1 MNDIIKNRIHELL
14 ERRNAV
20 DFSASEKIDRILKT
34 KLVVVICLF
43 LLLVAQVHHTV
54 YVYAMAT
61 HEAYTP
67 WYAWCYA
74 IGIEGAILVFVVNG
88 WRWQS
93 MLFSLATI
101 LTNFLYG
108 EYGTKEIPLAVNIT
122 ISILLGGAIAGFSHL
137 YYTKMKLIES
147 IIEEVE
153 NGNTEDETKEKK
165 PVDVCPKCGKHFYEK
180 GQINGHISAYK
191 RVEPEMWDGMQYK
204 GKKHNDY
211 LVFKNIDERVTSD
224 NEVIPEKAPHLEKY
238 IDSQKDLFNNVES
251 GKEVKI
257 D

>member
-1 MNDIIKNRIHELL
+1 MNDKIKNRIHELL

-34 KLVVVICLF
+34 KLVVVVCLF

-61 HEAYTP
+61 HEPTTP

-108 EYGTKEIPLAVNIT
+108 EYGAKEIPIAVNVT
-122 ISILLGGAIAGFSHL
+122 ISVLLGGAIAGFSHL
-137 YYTKMKLIES
+137 YYTKMKLIEA
-147 IIEEVE
+147 IIDEVE
-153 NGNTEDETKEKK
+153 NGNTEDEEEKE
-165 PVDVCPKCGKHFYEK
+165 PVATCPKCKKHFYEAGK
-180 GQINGHISAYK
+180 INGHITAHK
-191 RVEPEMWDGMQYK
+191 RKNPEEWDGMT
-204 GKKHNDY
+204 Y
-211 LVFKNIDERVTSD
+211 LGNERERAIDKP
-224 NEVIPEKAPHLEKY
+224 IP
-238 IDSQKDLFNNVES
+238 DSQQRIFDHTQP
-251 GKEVKI
+251 EVHV

>member
-1 MNDIIKNRIHELL
+1 MPVEKHLPFLEKVLTQERLNHSLGVMQVMSELAEVYGL
-14 ERRNAV
+14 DQEKAKTIGILH
-20 DFSASEKIDRILKT
+20 DAAKDLPQEKIDRILKT

-54 YVYAMAT
+54 YVYSMAT
-61 HEAYTP
+61 HEPTTP

-108 EYGTKEIPLAVNIT
+108 EYGQKEIPLAVNVT
-122 ISILLGGAIAGFSHL
+122 ISVLLGGAIAGFSHL

-147 IIEEVE
+147 IIDEVE
-153 NGNTEDETKEKK
+153 NGNTEDE
-165 PVDVCPKCGKHFYEK
+165 K
-180 GQINGHISAYK
+180 GDQA
-191 RVEPEMWDGMQYK
+191 
-204 GKKHNDY
+204 
-211 LVFKNIDERVTSD
+211 ERVTA
-224 NEVIPEKAPHLEKY
+224 EVLQQTKLVLQGIQQFLG
-238 IDSQKDLFNNVES
+238 DSFVQDPYLFL
-251 GKEVKI
+251 
-257 D
+257 